1 MISDFGLPISDAHT
15 TSPLGFGAC
24 DLGFPAVSSDWQ
36 PILSPIENRKSK
48 IENSKWWALH
58 TKPRC
63 EKKMDHWLAQQGFDH
78 YLPLREKVREYPG
91 KRVSF
96 HHPLFAGYTF
106 GAFTLLERNAVYGSG
121 HAAAVIEVHNQARLV
136 SELDAIRRVLAAGLG
151 TEDCPYL
158 GVGRRARITTGRLKG
173 LEGVV
178 LRRSGRTKLVL
189 SVDMLQRSVAL
200 EIEPDWLEPAP

>member
-1 MISDFGLPISDAHT
+1 MISDFDLPVLNLPS

-24 DLGFPAVSSDWQ
+24 DLGFPVVTD
-36 PILSPIENRKSK
+36 RR
-48 IENSKWWALH
+48 WWVLH

-63 EKKMDHWLAQQGFDH
+63 EKKMDLWLAQQGFDH
-78 YLPLREKVREYPG
+78 YLPLREKMREYPG

-96 HHPLFAGYTF
+96 QHPLFAGYTF

-121 HAAAVIEVHNQARLV
+121 HVAAVIEVQDQYRLLT
-136 SELDAIRRVLAAGLG
+136 ELDAIRQILTSGLG
-151 TEDCPYL
+151 MEDCPYL

-178 LRRSGRTKLVL
+178 LRRSGRTKLIL

-200 EIEPDWLEPAP
+200 EIEPDWLEPMA